1 VTPPKTSPVT
11 SIAPWALVALGLAL
25 YLPALG
31 TEVLRH
37 PLEAKYALA
46 AREMLRGGPLLVAHL
61 FGEVYPDKPPLYFWA
76 TAALGWLNGGQITEL
91 IARLPAVAGAVLAL
105 VLTYRLGTTLFGQAA
120 GLLGAAV
127 LATSNLFFWYARQ
140 GHPDQFMVAAVTLA
154 CLAWWR
160 SQRPEAP
167 DARPAPRWIALA
179 YAAMALGVMSKGL
192 VALVLP
198 LLASAAFLAVTGRRR
213 GLPRALGLWPGLGVF
228 VLVVLAWYGPA
239 VVREGPGYAYETVIH
254 QQLVRYTRSWVHHG
268 PWYYYLKEFP
278 AGFFPWVL
286 FLPGA
291 VVLARRARLGA
302 FAFPL
307 CWFVAGFVFF
317 SLSTS
322 KRSAYLLPIYPAAA
336 LMVGWLLARAAL
348 GRERTSWVGVPVGLG
363 AAAAVALAAL
373 LLLPGRWALG
383 NQADTLV
390 PSGPA
395 AVAAAVALLVAG
407 ATLTWLPWRRGRPE
421 ITVATLLSIQV
432 VAMLV
437 VAVIRAPQYEARF
450 PVRVFAGRVQAAVA
464 PGEPIHSLLGDY
476 DFVVAFYVDRPLVPL
491 AGPGELRAARAAGH
505 ARFALVD
512 GRRADVLAEPG
523 MRRLAETRL
532 GPKPVVLVGLDGVSP

>member
-1 VTPPKTSPVT
+1 MTSL
-11 SIAPWALVALGLAL
+11 APWTLVALGLAL

-31 TEVLRH
+31 AEVLRH

-61 FGEVYPDKPPLYFWA
+61 FGEIYPDKPPLYFWA
-76 TAALGWLNGGQITEL
+76 TAALGWLTGGQITEVT
-91 IARLPAVAGAVLAL
+91 ARLPAVAGAVLAL
-105 VLTYRLGTTLFGQAA
+105 LLTYRLGTALFGQPA

-140 GHPDQFMVAAVTLA
+140 GHPDQFMVAAVTLG

-160 SQRPEAP
+160 SQDPADP

-198 LLASAAFLAVTGRRR
+198 LLAAAAFLVVTGRLR
-213 GLPRALGLWPGLGVF
+213 GVPRALGLWPGLGVF
-228 VLVVLAWYGPA
+228 ALVVLAWYAPA
-239 VVREGPGYAYETVIH
+239 VAREGPGYVYETVVH
-254 QQLVRYTRSWVHHG
+254 QQVVRYTRSWIHHG

-291 VVLARRARLGA
+291 VVLARQARLRA

-317 SLSTS
+317 SLSSS
-322 KRSAYLLPIYPAAA
+322 KRGAYLLPIYPAAA
-336 LMVGWLLARAAL
+336 LMVGWLLARTAL
-348 GRERTSWVGVPVGLG
+348 GRERTPWVGVPLGLG
-363 AAAAVALAAL
+363 AVAAIALAAAL
-373 LLLPGRWALG
+373 VLRPGRWALG
-383 NQADTLV
+383 NQTDTLV
-390 PSGPA
+390 PSAPW
-395 AVAAAVALLVAG
+395 AVAAAVLVLA
-407 ATLTWLPWRRGRPE
+407 AAAALTWLPWWRGRPR
-421 ITVATLLSIQV
+421 ITVATLLGVQV

-437 VAVIRAPQYEARF
+437 VAVVRAPQYEERF
-450 PVRVFAGRVQAAVA
+450 PVRTFAARVQALVP
-464 PGEPIHSLLGDY
+464 PGAPIHSLIGDY
-476 DFVVAFYVDRPLVPL
+476 DFVVAFYADRPLVPL
-491 AGPGELRAARAAGH
+491 PGPDELAAARAAGQV
-505 ARFALVD
+505 RFALVD
-512 GRRADVLAEPG
+512 GRRIDALDPRG
-523 MRRLAETRL
+523 TRRLAETRL
-532 GPKPVVLVGLDGVSP
+532 GPRPVVLLGLEQRAP